1 MITTVISAAVS
12 CDGCMDDCSDNR
24 LVLSCR
30 KDWEEVYR
38 LRASCDAILVGAQT
52 VRSDNPSLVIR
63 DEELRRLRTERGMT
77 ADITKVVV
85 SASGMLDSSLR
96 FFTEGSAARK
106 IVICNDSTPTE
117 HTEALSG
124 AAEIVRLHEITAA
137 AIKKALEAKGIR
149 TLMVEGGA
157 KILKMFFDEN
167 EADYVRLAVSPVNVD
182 ECDAPRLPYF
192 GALPFEDSCKRKAIR
207 RIGDMTVY
215 EYTLHGNSS
224 FDFGSLREDRPHYA
238 NDDAAQYAKEKRLL
252 RQAVDL
258 SRLSEPCDTA
268 YRVGCVIETRTGA
281 IFEGY
286 THETGAHNH
295 AEEEAVAKAVTAG
308 ADLSAA
314 TIYTS
319 MEPCSKRASKPVS
332 CSEIII
338 NCKMAKVVYAYAEP
352 DHFVKCDATRR
363 LVAAGIEVCTIP
375 EFAREVADINSH
387 ILGK

>member
-1 MITTVISAAVS
+1 MITTVISTAVS
-12 CDGCMDDCSDNR
+12 CDGYMDDCSDKR

-30 KDWEEVYR
+30 EDWEEVYR

-63 DEELRRLRTERGMT
+63 DEDMRRLRTERSMT

-85 SASGMLDSSLR
+85 SASGMLNSSLR

-117 HTEALSG
+117 RIEALSG
-124 AAEIVRLHEITAA
+124 AAEIVRLHEITAS
-137 AIKKALEAKGIR
+137 AIKKVLEAKGIR
-149 TLMVEGGA
+149 TLMVEGGSR
-157 KILKMFFDEN
+157 ILKMFFDEN
-167 EADYVRLAVSPVNVD
+167 EADYVRLAVSPVKVD

-192 GALPFEDSCKRKAIR
+192 GTLPFEDSCKRKAIR

-224 FDFGSLREDRPHYA
+224 FDFSSLREDRPDA
-238 NDDAAQYAKEKRLL
+238 AAQYAKEKRLL

-281 IFEGY
+281 IFDGY

-295 AEEEAVAKAVTAG
+295 AEEEAVAKAVTAD
-308 ADLSAA
+308 ADLSGA

-375 EFAREVADINSH
+375 ELAHEVAVINSH